1 MAMIG
6 KPPCDEAA
14 IRTADCGHVEPRRG
28 TWVLVATILGSSM
41 GLIDSTV
48 VNVALPTLQS
58 TLHST
63 LSQVQW
69 VIESYSLSL
78 AALILVGG
86 SLGDLYGR
94 RKIFVLGVAVFAVT
108 SAWCGLAPTI
118 TQLIAARAVQGVGG
132 ALLVPGSLALLS
144 VSFPEGQRGRVIGI
158 WSGATSVSA
167 AIGPVLGGWL
177 VEHVSWRAAFFINL
191 PLAAVV
197 LLIAITCVPESTAGD
212 ANPRLDWRGA
222 LLTVAGLGGI
232 VFAFLES
239 SWKAAI
245 LGVLALIGFMFVEAR
260 SAEPMLPLGLF
271 RSRTYS
277 GANLLTFFL
286 YAALTGA
293 LFFLPLNLIQ
303 VQGYSATQAGAAFL
317 PFILLMFLLSHWS
330 GGLLQRYGARPPL
343 IVGPLISAGG
353 FVLLAWPGIGGSY
366 WITFFP
372 GVIVLGLG
380 MAISVAPLTTTVMN
394 SVAPSHAG
402 VASGVNNAVSR
413 VAGLLA
419 IAVFGLVMS
428 SVFSRRLER
437 NLNAAA
443 LPAGVQEQVYT
454 QRARLAAVET
464 TDPQA
469 RRAVGES
476 FVAGYR
482 TVMLIAA
489 GLAFV
494 SSASAAALIDRK
506 ESLPSR

>member
-260 SAEPMLPLGLF
+260 SAE
-271 RSRTYS
+271 
-277 GANLLTFFL
+277 
-286 YAALTGA
+286 
-293 LFFLPLNLIQ
+293 
-303 VQGYSATQAGAAFL
+303 
-317 PFILLMFLLSHWS
+317 
-330 GGLLQRYGARPPL
+330 
-343 IVGPLISAGG
+343 
-353 FVLLAWPGIGGSY
+353 
-366 WITFFP
+366 
-372 GVIVLGLG
+372 
-380 MAISVAPLTTTVMN
+380 
-394 SVAPSHAG
+394 
-402 VASGVNNAVSR
+402 
-413 VAGLLA
+413 
-419 IAVFGLVMS
+419 
-428 SVFSRRLER
+428 
-437 NLNAAA
+437 
-443 LPAGVQEQVYT
+443 
-454 QRARLAAVET
+454 
-464 TDPQA
+464 
-469 RRAVGES
+469 
-476 FVAGYR
+476 
-482 TVMLIAA
+482 
-489 GLAFV
+489 
-494 SSASAAALIDRK
+494 
-506 ESLPSR
+506 